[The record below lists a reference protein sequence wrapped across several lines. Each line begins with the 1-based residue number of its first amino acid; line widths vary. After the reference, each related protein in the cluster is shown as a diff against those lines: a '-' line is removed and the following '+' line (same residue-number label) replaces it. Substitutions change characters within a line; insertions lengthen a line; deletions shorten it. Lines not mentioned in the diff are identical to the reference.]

1 MCYSGIAGMQ
11 MNETS
16 MFSVLIIHIQAC
28 IYATAEPDYQAK
40 PTNLA
45 CKSNALE
52 TEAKFVLYFIPSS
65 KNKFKVQS
73 PLHINLSAGLL

>member
-1 MCYSGIAGMQ
+1 
-11 MNETS
+11 

-65 KNKFKVQS
+65 KNKFKVHFIS
-73 PLHINLSAGLL
+73 ICLRAYYELYEAAAHAHSSS